1 MPNDF
6 ISEDDLDTFEGWL
19 RYQAVDPN
27 TTDLSQWRSTYD
39 EAIKNRSPAVGL
51 MKVRRSPRSYLYAVA
66 VRDNGLWLVLW
77 VTRTSDQVFAMMP
90 RGDRK
95 ADIHASYHRNGK
107 VHMKG
112 NGRKSSVR
120 QLQPLDS
127 AFRGAEHL
135 GAFGGYGPKKVGAV
149 CDPTSFDGILE
160 LRPGLLGPRDG
171 KVIVDLVEP
180 DCQPI
185 SWPGVVKEMTFKDVV
200 PWTVIRVAK

>member
-51 MKVRRSPRSYLYAVA
+51 MKVRRSPGSYLYAVA

-77 VTRTSDQVFAMMP
+77 VRRTSDEVFAMMP

-149 CDPTSFDGILE
+149 CT
-160 LRPGLLGPRDG
+160 LRHSMASLNFRPVCSGRAMAKLL
-171 KVIVDLVEP
+171 L
-180 DCQPI
+180 I
-185 SWPGVVKEMTFKDVV
+185 S
-200 PWTVIRVAK
+200 

>member
-1 MPNDF
+1 
-6 ISEDDLDTFEGWL
+6 
-19 RYQAVDPN
+19 
-27 TTDLSQWRSTYD
+27 
-39 EAIKNRSPAVGL
+39 
-51 MKVRRSPRSYLYAVA
+51 
-66 VRDNGLWLVLW
+66 
-77 VTRTSDQVFAMMP
+77 MMP

-149 CDPTSFDGILE
+149 CDPTAFDGILE
-160 LRPGLLGPRDG
+160 LPPGLLGPRDSKLLLIRARLPADFVAWCCQG
-171 KVIVDLVEP
+171 NDVQGCCAVDS
-180 DCQPI
+180 D
-185 SWPGVVKEMTFKDVV
+185 
-200 PWTVIRVAK
+200 

>member
-127 AFRGAEHL
+127 AFRGQ
-135 GAFGGYGPKKVGAV
+135 
-149 CDPTSFDGILE
+149 SILA
-160 LRPGLLGPRDG
+160 PSVDMAPR
-171 KVIVDLVEP
+171 K
-180 DCQPI
+180 
-185 SWPGVVKEMTFKDVV
+185 
-200 PWTVIRVAK
+200 